1 MCLVGKDRME
11 IMHQGRK
18 EGKSQILTCMAYPLL
33 SIFRSAR
40 TPCGWARTSAWV
52 SSTPTSM
59 FRWDNPFSIPST
71 HPDSL
76 YARATADVI
85 ALHSWA
91 PAQSCPKL
99 GLEAGVQKAAEGR
112 CTYSEYIEGT
122 RICAPSFFIP
132 GVQKGASTFLFAK
145 LSRHPQVLQ
154 VGGGGRRERGKGGE
168 RWGDK

>member
-1 MCLVGKDRME
+1 MPGGK
-11 IMHQGRK
+11 GWYGNNSS
-18 EGKSQILTCMAYPLL
+18 GKKGGQVPDLNVHGLPSSVHLQI
-33 SIFRSAR
+33 RSHALWMG
-40 TPCGWARTSAWV
+40 PYV
-52 SSTPTSM
+52 SMGVIPTPTSM

-168 RWGDK
+168 RWGDP

>member
-1 MCLVGKDRME
+1 VHGLSSSV
-11 IMHQGRK
+11 HL
-18 EGKSQILTCMAYPLL
+18 QI
-33 SIFRSAR
+33 RSHALWMG
-40 TPCGWARTSAWV
+40 PYV
-52 SSTPTSM
+52 SMGVIPTPTSM